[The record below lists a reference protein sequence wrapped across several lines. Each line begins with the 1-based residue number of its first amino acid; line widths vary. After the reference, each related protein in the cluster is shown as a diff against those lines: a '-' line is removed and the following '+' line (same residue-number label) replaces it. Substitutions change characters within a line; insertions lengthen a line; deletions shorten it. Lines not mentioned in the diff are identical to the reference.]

1 MAFCKECGAD
11 LQGGKFCPNCGAS
24 AQDLLVQ
31 QRESALSASAT
42 LRQASM
48 AECNRMIAYFSE
60 KTKTWNDYDRA
71 TELVGQGRSYGHI
84 LLLLASIIWFAL
96 GVLVSYLARNASL
109 DETRIVLAYLVL
121 IGFLLLLFFLPAA
134 LLMWGF
140 IALNK
145 RSKKKYAELC
155 CLHSVLAADIVE
167 HYEAYGYCHVGLPY
181 TRTEVLNKISENL
194 DLGRCTTIEDAVNI
208 MLDDEY
214 KAQMQQQ
221 AKAILAA
228 AERAAEAAEDAALA
242 SKASLLL
249 NLSDRF

>member
-84 LLLLASIIWFAL
+84 LLLLASIVCLHWAYLSALLARFLSSTKQKLCLPIWF
-96 GVLVSYLARNASL
+96 
-109 DETRIVLAYLVL
+109 
-121 IGFLLLLFFLPAA
+121 
-134 LLMWGF
+134 
-140 IALNK
+140 
-145 RSKKKYAELC
+145 
-155 CLHSVLAADIVE
+155 
-167 HYEAYGYCHVGLPY
+167 
-181 TRTEVLNKISENL
+181 
-194 DLGRCTTIEDAVNI
+194 
-208 MLDDEY
+208 
-214 KAQMQQQ
+214 
-221 AKAILAA
+221 
-228 AERAAEAAEDAALA
+228 
-242 SKASLLL
+242 
-249 NLSDRF
+249 